1 MGQKRETGG
10 LVTLKVSLAAVGI
23 DRSGRSEGE
32 GGLGA
37 HQPTLGSGQTVRH
50 HCVTKRQK
58 SNCFHGGGL
67 LKLAIIFHLLNSLQK
82 KLLTSDGG
90 GSLEM

>member
-37 HQPTLGSGQTVRH
+37 HQPTLGSGQTV
-50 HCVTKRQK
+50 CQK
-58 SNCFHGGGL
+58 DKNQTAFMVGAC
-67 LKLAIIFHLLNSLQK
+67 LNWLSFFIY
-82 KLLTSDGG
+82 
-90 GSLEM
+90 

>member
-37 HQPTLGSGQTVRH
+37 HQPTLGSGQP
-50 HCVTKRQK
+50 KRQK
-58 SNCFHGGGL
+58 SNYFHGGVL
-67 LKLAIIFHLLNSLQK
+67 LKLAIIFHLLNSLQM